1 MARGTSLEYKPNA
14 SLEIL
19 DIGRRSLNWDFIL
32 LENVS
37 PRKDCL
43 ICPVSPKELLLLG
56 GTGKG
61 HLADAYL
68 MDIETNKARNIKEDK
83 GMPVWAS
90 S

>member
-1 MARGTSLEYKPNA
+1 MFAGTSLEYKPCA

-19 DIGRRSLNWDFIL
+19 DIGRRSLQWNFIL

-43 ICPVSPKELLLLG
+43 VCAYSPKELLLLG

-68 MDIETNKARNIKEDK
+68 MDVDTNKAR
-83 GMPVWAS
+83 
-90 S
+90 